1 MQFRKKVTWQ
11 FKVIKELL
19 ILSNDENDY
28 STQKKMS
35 LICYK
40 MMTDNEKLLLK
51 HMQLVIVVS
60 LLFMAL
66 HFPTV
71 NKIIM

>member
-11 FKVIKELL
+11 FKVINELL

-28 STQKKMS
+28 SIQKKIT
-35 LICYK
+35 LICDEI
-40 MMTDNEKLLLK
+40 MTDNEKLLLK

-71 NKIIM
+71 NEIIM